1 MFGVGG
7 IGGEVA
13 LGGGGSG
20 TGGGFVAG
28 VGAVQRFQGAAGATC
43 EAGASATAGGHCG
56 GVEDG
61 SGVSSVENLV
71 EALDGGF
78 EEAVDLVGAGELEE
92 GAEDLRSTEG

>member
-28 VGAVQRFQGAAGATC
+28 VGAVQRLQGAAGATC

-56 GVEDG
+56 SIEDG

-71 EALDGGF
+71 EAFDGGF
-78 EEAVDLVGAGELEE
+78 EEAVDLVGTGELKKGAKDLW
-92 GAEDLRSTEG
+92 GAEG